1 MNKFNSMM
9 AVALLALTF
18 TACKKDKDEPIIEVP
33 PSDGSTLTING
44 IAGSEDGASAA
55 NSVYV
60 DFSADKQTA
69 VLRDSWD
76 LGFYAGADFKVIL
89 NATKGS
95 SAVKITGKT
104 DLNAV
109 TEADLVQAKLA
120 IGLGTPSEDE
130 FAKLDD
136 PREANILNKTVI
148 AAISATDSENS
159 VYLINTI
166 GGSHSIPFSVDNVYK
181 IRIVRKG
188 TGYTLQYAKLK
199 ETTFKTLD
207 VAKSA
212 DANFSFVSLAGAK
225 TVTVEPAKA
234 NWDIVWTWSLYQ
246 GGTYV
251 YSYSDLVFINNL
263 GGTQAIE
270 VKTKSYADFSES
282 DVAGITFSADRDA
295 IGAKWRNTT
304 GAKGVL
310 TDRFY
315 LVKDASGNVY
325 KLKFNSFISEDGG
338 TRGKP
343 VIEYKLVKKG

>member
-18 TACKKDKDEPIIEVP
+18 TACKKDKEEPIIEVP
-33 PSDGSTLTING
+33 PSDGSTLTLQG

-60 DFSADKQTA
+60 DFSADKQTSA
-69 VLRDSWD
+69 LRSSWD
-76 LGFYAGADFKVIL
+76 LGFYSGTDFKVIL

-95 SAVKITGKT
+95 SAVKVAGKT

-109 TEADLVQAKLA
+109 TEADLKQADLT
-120 IGLGTPSEDE
+120 ITLGEPQFER
-130 FAKLDD
+130 LDD

-166 GGSHSIPFSVDNVYK
+166 GGNHSIPFSLDNVYK
-181 IRIVRKG
+181 IRIIRKG

-212 DANFSFVSLAGAK
+212 DANFSFVSLTEGK

-263 GGTQAIE
+263 GGTQAVE

-282 DVAGITFSADRDA
+282 DVAGVTFATNRDV

-304 GAKGVL
+304 GTKGVL

-315 LVKDASGNVY
+315 LVKDANGNVY